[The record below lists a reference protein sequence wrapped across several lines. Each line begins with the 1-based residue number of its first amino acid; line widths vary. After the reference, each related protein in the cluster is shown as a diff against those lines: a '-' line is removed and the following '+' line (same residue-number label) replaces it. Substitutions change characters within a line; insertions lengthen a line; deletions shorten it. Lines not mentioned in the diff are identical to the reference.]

1 MHMLWPFTGVSQ
13 EVGKAGKVRWSPSI
27 CRRLIRPWRVLSVWA
42 LRSGVDN
49 LARIDLIW
57 LDVAMETVRPYIVV
71 WKGQIEACCPQD
83 TDIAED
89 SSPKATMVY

>member
-13 EVGKAGKVRWSPSI
+13 EVGKAGKVHWSPSI

-42 LRSGVDN
+42 LRPGVDN
-49 LARIDLIW
+49 LARINLIW
-57 LDVAMETVRPYIVV
+57 LDVATETVRPSIVGV
-71 WKGQIEACCPQD
+71 ERSEACCPQD
-83 TDIAED
+83 TGIAGD